1 MDNEKTTRQKYL
13 GKAGLVIFLGAI
25 SAFPALSTDMYLPA
39 LPDMTAYFGVP
50 EYQTNLTL
58 ILFFIFYAA
67 ALLLW
72 GPFSDR
78 FGRRPVL
85 LLGMTAYALA
95 GLACALSQ
103 SIFQLMTF
111 RVLQAIGAAA
121 ASTVATAI
129 VKDTYEGRRRETTL
143 AVVQSMT
150 VFAPLIAPILGG
162 QILRFTS
169 WRGVFVFQASWGLL
183 MLIGSV
189 LYRETLREKLV
200 GKALASL
207 KRLGVV
213 LQNRHFVLMLIT
225 FTSVTITTM
234 AFVAASSYIYQ
245 VTFGTSEQT
254 FSFFFAMVGGSVA
267 LGPPLFLLLSRWLE
281 RTTIITV
288 CLLTVLIG
296 GVLVMILGPRGP
308 WAFILPLMPTAISRS
323 CMRPPATY
331 LMLAQHE
338 ADAGSMS
345 GIILSAHMILGSVI
359 TVIVSLDIWNRVEL
373 VGALTAGLA
382 LLSVVLWLL
391 FGLPRARLQAA
402 GS

>member
-1 MDNEKTTRQKYL
+1 MGNETTTRQKYL

-25 SAFPALSTDMYLPA
+25 GAFPALSTDMYLPA

-67 ALLLW
+67 ALLMW

-85 LLGMTAYALA
+85 LIGMSAYAVA
-95 GLACALSQ
+95 GVFCALSQ
-103 SIFQLMTF
+103 SIFQLMAF

-129 VKDTYEGRRRETTL
+129 VKDTYEGRRREITL

-150 VFAPLIAPILGG
+150 VFAPLIAPIIGG
-162 QILRFTS
+162 QLLRFTS

-183 MLIGSV
+183 MLIGAV
-189 LYRETLREKLV
+189 LYQETLREKLV
-200 GKALASL
+200 GGALASL

-213 LQNRHFVLMLIT
+213 LQNRHFVLMLTI
-225 FTSVTITTM
+225 FTSVSITTM

-267 LGPPLFLLLSRWLE
+267 LGPPLFLLLSRWLK
-281 RTTIITV
+281 RTTIITG
-288 CLLTVLIG
+288 CLLMILVG
-296 GVLVMILGPRGP
+296 GVLVMLIGPRGP
-308 WAFILPLMPTAISRS
+308 WAFILPLMPVAVSRS

-345 GIILSAHMILGSVI
+345 GIILSAHMVFGSVI
-359 TVIVSLDIWNRVEL
+359 TVIVSLNIWNRVEL
-373 VGALTAGLA
+373 VGAVTAGLA
-382 LLSVVLWLL
+382 LFSVILWLVL
-391 FGLPRARLQAA
+391 GLPRAR
-402 GS
+402 GI